1 MNHNLL
7 ININKER
14 DRNIKLN
21 NNKNRHHGSLLW
33 TRNQNKSNQRAPST
47 LFSSNNNLSPRQVAN
62 KAYSLAIKKLD
73 KDDKRHKPKYH
84 VRERLLLCNTLS
96 KAEQFLQKRT
106 ARTNRRVMSFE
117 EEEGPITSEEDLTAI
132 NIIQTNHDLSLQQQP
147 YQHHYDHQYHH
158 VEYHSPLSHS
168 DQDNEDDEH
177 HDQHDDEIDNQ
188 QQQLFN
194 INHHNNNQSSSNN
207 SMHLSMKSL
216 APMGDNAFV
225 IPQDDEDFL
234 QYPSFLIPNSSIVS
248 PDCRSIGTQN
258 HHISPIASI

>member
-1 MNHNLL
+1 MA
-7 ININKER
+7 
-14 DRNIKLN
+14 
-21 NNKNRHHGSLLW
+21 SLLW
-33 TRNQNKSNQRAPST
+33 TRNQNKSNQRAAPST

-96 KAEQFLQKRT
+96 RAEQFLQKRT

-117 EEEGPITSEEDLTAI
+117 EEDGPITSEEDLTAI
-132 NIIQTNHDLSLQQQP
+132 NIIQTNHDLSLQQQH
-147 YQHHYDHQYHH
+147 QHHYDHQYHH

-168 DQDNEDDEH
+168 DQDNEDD
-177 HDQHDDEIDNQ
+177 HDQHDDEMNNH

-194 INHHNNNQSSSNN
+194 IDHHHNNQPSSND